1 MSGQEKTWKE
11 LTLAAV
17 SPKPST
23 DFLTGDWKTYTPVH
37 DKEKCVSCLKCA
49 MLCPEGAI
57 YWKADIEKIEFNLNY
72 CKGCGIC
79 ANECPA
85 KAISMDMPEKEE

>member
-11 LTLAAV
+11 LALAAV
-17 SPKPST
+17 SQKPST
-23 DFLTGDWKTYTPVH
+23 DFLTGDWKTYMPIHGT
-37 DKEKCVSCLKCA
+37 EKCVSCLTCA

-57 YWKADIEKIEFNLNY
+57 CWKADTKTLEFNLDY

-79 ANECPA
+79 ANECPV
-85 KAISMDMPEKEE
+85 KAISMSMPEKEE